1 MILCVTRIIKT
12 KPTSIL
18 LDAILFFLTCKLS
31 WTRSASLF
39 AKADSRMLACSRSA
53 LWDWAN
59 PASFPF
65 SCSSSSANF
74 LLASSNFRIRFLKQ
88 RDSWSCGSNTCHWYK
103 KLNNKQQTYELNNF
117 RSANKPPQLYYWW
130 KSSWNYFFFHEP
142 TKLWDT

>member
-1 MILCVTRIIKT
+1 MQ
-12 KPTSIL
+12 SF
-18 LDAILFFLTCKLS
+18 FFLTCKLS

-103 KLNNKQQTYELNNF
+103 KLNNKTKHMNWIISEVQINCSYSCIIDEKVHEIISFFMN
-117 RSANKPPQLYYWW
+117 QLSSGTPNLSVYYQWLH
-130 KSSWNYFFFHEP
+130 SGIH
-142 TKLWDT
+142 T